1 MAMFKYILRRLLIMI
16 PVLIGLTI
24 VVFLL
29 VNVLP
34 GDTARII
41 AGDYAD
47 EATVQS
53 IREAY
58 GLDKPIHIQYIN
70 YIKDLLHGDFGR
82 SYHSR
87 RDIATEIANVYPKT
101 IQLALATE
109 VVGVVVGVLLG
120 MIAAVRRGSLVD
132 RGVTA
137 FGVLGLSIPQF
148 WFALIL
154 QLLFAVTLQWLPP
167 SGYGVGFDR
176 YIILP
181 ALTLGIPSAGMMA
194 RVSRSAF
201 LEVLPQNYIR
211 TARAK
216 GLKERLIIWR
226 HTLKNA
232 MIPIL
237 SLIGTD
243 MSRLITG
250 TMIAESVFSWP
261 GIGKYGYDALF
272 YKDMPALQAT
282 VLILAVTICGIN
294 LIVDILYGLV
304 DPRVRVSQKGGQA

>member
-1 MAMFKYILRRLLIMI
+1 MFKYILRRLLIMI
-16 PVLIGLTI
+16 PVLLGLTM

-47 EATVQS
+47 EATVES

-58 GLDKPIHIQYIN
+58 GLDKPLHIQYLN
-70 YIKDLLHGDFGR
+70 FMGNLLKGDFGR

-87 RDIATEIANVYPKT
+87 RMISKEIANVFPKTIKLAVATEIA
-101 IQLALATE
+101 
-109 VVGVVVGVLLG
+109 GVLMGVLLG
-120 MIAAVRRGSLVD
+120 MTAALRRGKLLD
-132 RGVTA
+132 RCVTG

-154 QLLFAVTLQWLPP
+154 QLLFAVTLKWLPP
-167 SGYGVGFDR
+167 SGYGVGFDK

-194 RVSRSAF
+194 RVSRTAF

-211 TARAK
+211 TARSK
-216 GLKERLIIWR
+216 GLKEHVVIWR
-226 HTLKNA
+226 HALKNA

-243 MSRLITG
+243 ISRLITG

-282 VLILAVTICGIN
+282 VLVLAIAICIIN
-294 LIVDILYGLV
+294 LIVDILYGFF
-304 DPRVRVSQKGGQA
+304 DPQVRLSQKGGE

>member
-1 MAMFKYILRRLLIMI
+1 MFKYILRRLLMMI

-29 VNVLP
+29 VTVLP

-47 EATVQS
+47 EKTVES
-53 IREAY
+53 IRQAY
-58 GLDKPIHIQYIN
+58 GLDQPIHIQYLN
-70 YIKDLLHGDFGR
+70 FMKNLLQGDFGR

-87 RDIATEIANVYPKT
+87 RPIAKEVSNVFPKT
-101 IQLALATE
+101 IKLALATE
-109 VVGVVVGVLLG
+109 AAGVLMGVLLG
-120 MIAAVRRGSLVD
+120 MTAALKRGTLVD
-132 RGVTA
+132 RCITG

-154 QLLFAVTLQWLPP
+154 QLLFAVTLKWLPP

-176 YIILP
+176 YVILP

-216 GLKERLIIWR
+216 GIKEHAVIWR
-226 HTLKNA
+226 HALKNA

-243 MSRLITG
+243 ISRLITG

-282 VLILAVTICGIN
+282 VLVLAIAICVIN
-294 LIVDILYGLV
+294 LIVDILYGFF
-304 DPRVRVSQKGGQA
+304 DPRVRLSQKGGE

>member
-1 MAMFKYILRRLLIMI
+1 MFKYILRRLLIMI

-87 RDIATEIANVYPKT
+87 RDIATELANVYPKT
-101 IQLALATE
+101 ITLALATE
-109 VVGVVVGVLLG
+109 VVGIVLGVMLG
-120 MIAAVRRGSLVD
+120 MVAAVRRGSLVD

-211 TARAK
+211 TTRAK
-216 GLKERLIIWR
+216 GLQERFIIWR
-226 HTLKNA
+226 HTMKNA
-232 MIPIL
+232 LIPIL
-237 SLIGTD
+237 SLVGTD
-243 MSRLITG
+243 ISRLITG
-250 TMIAESVFSWP
+250 TMIVESVFSWP

-282 VLILAVTICGIN
+282 VLVLAVTICGVN

>member
-1 MAMFKYILRRLLIMI
+1 MFKYILRRLLMMI

-47 EATVQS
+47 EKTVES
-53 IREAY
+53 IRQAY
-58 GLDKPIHIQYIN
+58 GLDQPIHIQYLN
-70 YIKDLLHGDFGR
+70 FMKNLLQGDFGR

-87 RDIATEIANVYPKT
+87 RPIAKELSNVFPKT
-101 IQLALATE
+101 IKLALATE
-109 VVGVVVGVLLG
+109 AAGVLMGVLLG
-120 MIAAVRRGSLVD
+120 MTAALKRGTLVD
-132 RGVTA
+132 RCITG

-154 QLLFAVTLQWLPP
+154 QLLFAVTLKWLPP

-176 YIILP
+176 YVILP

-201 LEVLPQNYIR
+201 LEGLPQNYIR

-216 GLKERLIIWR
+216 GIKEHAVIWR
-226 HTLKNA
+226 HALKNA

-243 MSRLITG
+243 ISRLITG

-282 VLILAVTICGIN
+282 VLVLAIAICVIN
-294 LIVDILYGLV
+294 LIVDILYGFF
-304 DPRVRVSQKGGQA
+304 DPRVRLSQKGGE

>member
-1 MAMFKYILRRLLIMI
+1 MFKYILRRLLIMI

-109 VVGVVVGVLLG
+109 VVGVVVSVLLG

-154 QLLFAVTLQWLPP
+154 QLLFAVTLQWLPL
-167 SGYGVGFDR
+167 SGYGQGFDC

-294 LIVDILYGLV
+294 LIVDILYGPV

>member
-1 MAMFKYILRRLLIMI
+1 MFKYILRRLLIMI

-82 SYHSR
+82 SCHSR
-87 RDIATEIANVYPKT
+87 RDIATELANVYPKT
-101 IQLALATE
+101 ITLALATE
-109 VVGVVVGVLLG
+109 VVGIVLGVMLG

-211 TARAK
+211 TTRAK
-216 GLKERLIIWR
+216 GLQERFIIWR
-226 HTLKNA
+226 HTMKNA
-232 MIPIL
+232 LIPIL
-237 SLIGTD
+237 SLVGTD
-243 MSRLITG
+243 ISRLITG
-250 TMIAESVFSWP
+250 TMIVESVFSWP

-282 VLILAVTICGIN
+282 VLVLAVTICGVN
-294 LIVDILYGLV
+294 LIVDKLYGLV

>member
-1 MAMFKYILRRLLIMI
+1 MFKYILRRLLIMI
-16 PVLIGLTI
+16 PVLLGLTM

-47 EATVQS
+47 EATVES

-58 GLDKPIHIQYIN
+58 GLDKPLHIQYLN
-70 YIKDLLHGDFGR
+70 FMGNLLRGDFGR

-87 RDIATEIANVYPKT
+87 RMIAKELANVFPKTIKLAIATEIA
-101 IQLALATE
+101 
-109 VVGVVVGVLLG
+109 GVLMGVMLG
-120 MIAAVRRGSLVD
+120 MTAALRRGKVLD
-132 RGVTA
+132 RCVTA

-167 SGYGVGFDR
+167 SGYGVGFDK

-194 RVSRSAF
+194 RVSRTAF

-216 GLKERLIIWR
+216 GLKEHVVIWAAR
-226 HTLKNA
+226 
-232 MIPIL
+232 
-237 SLIGTD
+237 
-243 MSRLITG
+243 
-250 TMIAESVFSWP
+250 AEKRPNPHPFADWH
-261 GIGKYGYDALF
+261 GYQPPDYRA
-272 YKDMPALQAT
+272 P
-282 VLILAVTICGIN
+282 
-294 LIVDILYGLV
+294 
-304 DPRVRVSQKGGQA
+304 

>member
-1 MAMFKYILRRLLIMI
+1 MFKYILRRLLIMI
-16 PVLIGLTI
+16 PVLLGLTM

-47 EATVQS
+47 EATVES

-58 GLDKPIHIQYIN
+58 GLDKPLHIQYLN
-70 YIKDLLHGDFGR
+70 FMGNLLKGDFGR

-87 RDIATEIANVYPKT
+87 RMISKEIANVFPKTIKLAVATEIA
-101 IQLALATE
+101 
-109 VVGVVVGVLLG
+109 GVLMGVLLG
-120 MIAAVRRGSLVD
+120 MTAALRRGRLLD
-132 RGVTA
+132 RCVTG

-154 QLLFAVTLQWLPP
+154 QLLFAVTLKWLPP
-167 SGYGVGFDR
+167 SGYGVGFDK

-194 RVSRSAF
+194 RVSRTAF

-211 TARAK
+211 TARSK
-216 GLKERLIIWR
+216 GLKEHVVIWR
-226 HTLKNA
+226 HALKNA

-243 MSRLITG
+243 ISRLITG

-282 VLILAVTICGIN
+282 VLVLAIAICIIN
-294 LIVDILYGLV
+294 LIVDILYGFF
-304 DPRVRVSQKGGQA
+304 DPQVRLSQKGGE

>member
-1 MAMFKYILRRLLIMI
+1 MFKYILRRLLIMI

-226 HTLKNA
+226 HTLKNGI
-232 MIPIL
+232 IPML
-237 SLIGTD
+237 SLSGTD
-243 MSRLITG
+243 MSRLLTG

-282 VLILAVTICGIN
+282 VLILAVTICAVN

>member
-1 MAMFKYILRRLLIMI
+1 MFKYILRRLLMMI

-47 EATVQS
+47 EKTVES
-53 IREAY
+53 IRQAY
-58 GLDKPIHIQYIN
+58 GLDQPIHIQYLN
-70 YIKDLLHGDFGR
+70 FMKNLLQGDFGR

-87 RDIATEIANVYPKT
+87 RPIAKELSNVFPKT
-101 IQLALATE
+101 IKLALATE
-109 VVGVVVGVLLG
+109 AAGVLMGVLLG
-120 MIAAVRRGSLVD
+120 MAAALKRGTLVD
-132 RGVTA
+132 RCITG

-154 QLLFAVTLQWLPP
+154 QLLFAVTLKWLPP

-176 YIILP
+176 YVILP

-216 GLKERLIIWR
+216 GIKEHVVIWR
-226 HTLKNA
+226 HALKNA

-243 MSRLITG
+243 ISRLITG

-282 VLILAVTICGIN
+282 VLVLAIAICVIN
-294 LIVDILYGLV
+294 LIVDILYGFF
-304 DPRVRVSQKGGQA
+304 DPRVRLSQKGGE

>member
-1 MAMFKYILRRLLIMI
+1 MFKYILRRLLIMI

-87 RDIATEIANVYPKT
+87 RDIATELANVYPKT
-101 IQLALATE
+101 ITLALATE
-109 VVGVVVGVLLG
+109 VVGIVLGVMLG

-194 RVSRSAF
+194 RVSLSAF

>member
-1 MAMFKYILRRLLIMI
+1 MFKYILRRLLIMI
-16 PVLIGLTI
+16 PVLIGLTL

-47 EATVQS
+47 EATVES

-70 YIKDLLHGDFGR
+70 FMSNLLKGDFGR

-87 RDIATEIANVYPKT
+87 RLIANEIANVFPKT
-101 IQLALATE
+101 LKLALATE
-109 VVGVVVGVLLG
+109 VAGVLMGVLLG
-120 MIAAVRRGSLVD
+120 MTAALRRGTWID
-132 RGVTA
+132 RCITG
-137 FGVLGLSIPQF
+137 FSVLGLSIPQF

-154 QLLFAVTLQWLPP
+154 QLLFAVTLKWLPP

-176 YIILP
+176 YVILP

-194 RVSRSAF
+194 RVSRTAF

-216 GLKERLIIWR
+216 GLREHVVIWR
-226 HTLKNA
+226 HALKNA

-243 MSRLITG
+243 ISRLITG

-282 VLILAVTICGIN
+282 VLVLAIAICFIN
-294 LIVDILYGLV
+294 LIVDVLYGFF
-304 DPRVRVSQKGGQA
+304 DPRVRLSQKGGEA

>member
-1 MAMFKYILRRLLIMI
+1 MFKYILRRLLIMI

-109 VVGVVVGVLLG
+109 VVGVVVGVLPTTGLPLPFFSAG
-120 MIAAVRRGSLVD
+120 GTSISLLMAATG
-132 RGVTA
+132 
-137 FGVLGLSIPQF
+137 
-148 WFALIL
+148 
-154 QLLFAVTLQWLPP
+154 
-167 SGYGVGFDR
+167 
-176 YIILP
+176 IIL
-181 ALTLGIPSAGMMA
+181 S
-194 RVSRSAF
+194 VSR
-201 LEVLPQNYIR
+201 
-211 TARAK
+211 T
-216 GLKERLIIWR
+216 
-226 HTLKNA
+226 
-232 MIPIL
+232 
-237 SLIGTD
+237 
-243 MSRLITG
+243 SR
-250 TMIAESVFSWP
+250 
-261 GIGKYGYDALF
+261 K
-272 YKDMPALQAT
+272 
-282 VLILAVTICGIN
+282 
-294 LIVDILYGLV
+294 
-304 DPRVRVSQKGGQA
+304 

>member
-1 MAMFKYILRRLLIMI
+1 MFKYILRRLLIMI

-87 RDIATEIANVYPKT
+87 RDIATELANVYPKT
-101 IQLALATE
+101 ITLALATE
-109 VVGVVVGVLLG
+109 VVGIVLGVMLG

-216 GLKERLIIWR
+216 GLKEQLIIWR

-304 DPRVRVSQKGGQA
+304 DPRVRVSQKGGRA

>member
-1 MAMFKYILRRLLIMI
+1 MI
-16 PVLIGLTI
+16 PVLIGLTM

-34 GDTARII
+34 GDTARLI

-47 EATVQS
+47 EATVET
-53 IREAY
+53 IRQTY
-58 GLDKPIHIQYIN
+58 GLDKPIHIQYIE
-70 YIKDLLHGDFGR
+70 YMKKVLQGDFGR

-87 RDIATEIANVYPKT
+87 RQIAREIKNVFPKT
-101 IQLALATE
+101 LRLALATE
-109 VVGVVVGVLLG
+109 VFSVVVGVMLG
-120 MIAAVRRGSLVD
+120 MIASLRRGTLAD
-132 RGVTA
+132 RAVTA
-137 FGVLGLSIPQF
+137 FGVMGLSIPQF

-154 QLLFAVTLQWLPP
+154 QLLFAVTLKWLPP
-167 SGYGVGFDR
+167 SGYGAGFDK

-181 ALTLGIPSAGMMA
+181 AMTLGIPSAGMMA
-194 RVSRSAF
+194 RVSRTAF

-216 GLKERLIIWR
+216 GLREHIVIWR
-226 HTLKNA
+226 HALKNA

-243 MSRLITG
+243 ISRLITG

-282 VLILAVTICGIN
+282 VLVLAVTICFIN
-294 LIVDILYGLV
+294 LIVDILYGIA
-304 DPRVRVSQKGGQA
+304 DPRVRVSQKGGE

>member
-1 MAMFKYILRRLLIMI
+1 MFKYILRRLLTMI
-16 PVLIGLTI
+16 PVLIGLTM

-47 EATVQS
+47 EATVES

-70 YIKDLLHGDFGR
+70 FMGNLLKGDFGR

-87 RDIATEIANVYPKT
+87 REISREIANVFPKT
-101 IQLALATE
+101 LKLALVTE
-109 VVGVVVGVLLG
+109 LAGVVMGVLLG
-120 MIAAVRRGSLVD
+120 MTAALHRGTLAD
-132 RGVTA
+132 RCVTG

-154 QLLFAVTLQWLPP
+154 QLLFAVTLKWLPP
-167 SGYGVGFDR
+167 SGYGVGFDK
-176 YIILP
+176 YVILP

-216 GLKERLIIWR
+216 GLRERLVIWR
-226 HTLKNA
+226 HALKNA

-243 MSRLITG
+243 ISRLITG

-282 VLILAVTICGIN
+282 VLVLAITICAIN
-294 LIVDILYGLV
+294 LIVDILYGFF
-304 DPRVRVSQKGGQA
+304 DPRVRLSQKGGA

>member
-282 VLILAVTICGIN
+282 VLILAVTICAVN

-304 DPRVRVSQKGGQA
+304 DPRVRVSQKGGHA

>member
-1 MAMFKYILRRLLIMI
+1 MFKYILRRLLIMI
-16 PVLIGLTI
+16 PVLLGLTM

-47 EATVQS
+47 EATVES

-58 GLDKPIHIQYIN
+58 GLDKPLHIQYLN
-70 YIKDLLHGDFGR
+70 FMGNLLRGDFGR

-87 RDIATEIANVYPKT
+87 RMIAKELANVFPKTIKLAIATEIA
-101 IQLALATE
+101 
-109 VVGVVVGVLLG
+109 GVLMGVMLG
-120 MIAAVRRGSLVD
+120 MTAALRRGKVLD
-132 RGVTA
+132 RCVTA

-167 SGYGVGFDR
+167 SGYGVGFDK

-194 RVSRSAF
+194 RVSRTAF

-216 GLKERLIIWR
+216 GLKEHVVIWR
-226 HTLKNA
+226 HALKNA
-232 MIPIL
+232 LIPIL

-243 MSRLITG
+243 ISRLITG

-282 VLILAVTICGIN
+282 VLVLAIAICIIN
-294 LIVDILYGLV
+294 LVVDILYGFV
-304 DPRVRVSQKGGQA
+304 DPQVRLSQKGGE

>member
-1 MAMFKYILRRLLIMI
+1 MFKYILRRLLIMI

-87 RDIATEIANVYPKT
+87 RDIATELANVYPKT
-101 IQLALATE
+101 ITLALATE
-109 VVGVVVGVLLG
+109 VVGIVLGVMLG

>member
-1 MAMFKYILRRLLIMI
+1 MFKYILRRLLIMI

-272 YKDMPALQAT
+272 YKDMPALQAS

>member
-1 MAMFKYILRRLLIMI
+1 MFKYILRRLLIMI

-70 YIKDLLHGDFGR
+70 YIGDLLHGDFGR

-201 LEVLPQNYIR
+201 LEVLPQNYIH

-282 VLILAVTICGIN
+282 VLILAVTICAVN